1 MFNLRLRLI
10 CMVAGASRS
19 VHGGLTLVQ
28 LLEIVVLVVIIIVII
43 VIIIVLLQRWGAG
56 NFGMLIWAE
65 TETVSQALKLISR
78 ICCVPI
84 IVLENVHDFVEQ

>member
-1 MFNLRLRLI
+1 
-10 CMVAGASRS
+10 MVAGASRS

-56 NFGMLIWAE
+56 NFGMLIWADGPDSYLPLVPE
-65 TETVSQALKLISR
+65 HKCQKLV
-78 ICCVPI
+78 CVGG
-84 IVLENVHDFVEQ
+84 